1 MCILRCLSEGA
12 SNLHM
17 AQEGMVTKT
26 NMQLQF
32 VVKFK
37 PHFNIM
43 EGNTHKML
51 PGRILLSYFSPQCV
65 LKCVLKLP
73 AWYYAK
79 LHWLHLF
86 DFFPPCIFKCV
97 LKLSSQDDV
106 QSHWLHLVD
115 YSPLS
120 VKCILKW
127 PASEYASR
135 LCVSK
140 CLLKLCGSGHAKER
154 WLQLFYF
161 PLCVFKWFLKPLA
174 VCYLDVFSKCLL
186 RRMHYHTNC
195 TCCFLLA
202 CQGGCKVTLTA
213 FVCLFSTVGFKCPQ

>member
-1 MCILRCLSEGA
+1 MWLFQLLYGIFFSQLLQVISLWDSMCVFSFLPPLHVFSHFSQVSTRSSCFVSMCILRCLSEGA

-37 PHFNIM
+37 SHFNIM
-43 EGNTHKML
+43 EGNTHKMF

-86 DFFPPCIFKCV
+86 DFAVF
-97 LKLSSQDDV
+97 SYDV
-106 QSHWLHLVD
+106 NSHWLHSFDFFHRMFLNV
-115 YSPLS
+115 SSNGL
-120 VKCILKW
+120 
-127 PASEYASR
+127 PASMHIHTD
-135 LCVSK
+135 CI
-140 CLLKLCGSGHAKER
+140 CLISLEC
-154 WLQLFYF
+154 
-161 PLCVFKWFLKPLA
+161 
-174 VCYLDVFSKCLL
+174 VFSKISS
-186 RRMHYHTNC
+186 NC
-195 TCCFLLA
+195 VG
-202 CQGGCKVTLTA
+202 QGM
-213 FVCLFSTVGFKCPQ
+213 

>member
-1 MCILRCLSEGA
+1 MCVFSFLPPLHVFSHFLQVSTRSSCFVSMCILRCLSEGA

-37 PHFNIM
+37 SHFNIM

-51 PGRILLSYFSPQCV
+51 PGRILLSYCSPQCV

-79 LHWLHLF
+79 SHWLHLF
-86 DFFPPCIFKCV
+86 DFSPSCIFKCV

-106 QSHWLHLVD
+106 KSHWLHLVD

-127 PASEYASR
+127 PASEYAYSHWLHLDCVFQNVSSNCVGQGMQKNVGCNCFTFHCVYSNDSWNHS
-135 LCVSK
+135 LCVI
-140 CLLKLCGSGHAKER
+140 
-154 WLQLFYF
+154 
-161 PLCVFKWFLKPLA
+161 
-174 VCYLDVFSKCLL
+174 
-186 RRMHYHTNC
+186 
-195 TCCFLLA
+195 
-202 CQGGCKVTLTA
+202 
-213 FVCLFSTVGFKCPQ
+213 